1 MNYLEDIYILS
12 HIKRYSTV
20 HTIREES
27 VAEHGYF
34 VAAIVMKLHEY
45 YNFDL
50 GVAVQV
56 AIAHDIPEMELND
69 VPRLIKNKYP
79 AIAKA
84 FKECEQEVKSQ
95 LPPSVQVAL
104 DIYAETMPMESKI
117 VHYADAIQC
126 EQFSL
131 TEVKLGNKGYMDEV
145 LIKSR
150 ERIAHFNKILEP
162 YRRKRNV

>member
-1 MNYLEDIYILS
+1 MNYLEDVYILS

-34 VAAIVMKLHEY
+34 VAAIVMKLHEDY
-45 YNFDL
+45 TFNL
-50 GVAVQV
+50 GFAIQV
-56 AIAHDIPEMELND
+56 AIAHDMPEMELND

-79 AIAKA
+79 RIAAA
-84 FKECEQEVKSQ
+84 FKECEQEVKEQ
-95 LPPSVQVAL
+95 LPMAVQFAL
-104 DIYAETMPMESKI
+104 DEYELNSSIEAKI

-131 TEVKLGNKGYMDEV
+131 TEVKLGNKGYMEAV

-150 ERIAHFNKILEP
+150 ERISHYTKTLGP
-162 YRRKRNV
+162 YRRDRNE